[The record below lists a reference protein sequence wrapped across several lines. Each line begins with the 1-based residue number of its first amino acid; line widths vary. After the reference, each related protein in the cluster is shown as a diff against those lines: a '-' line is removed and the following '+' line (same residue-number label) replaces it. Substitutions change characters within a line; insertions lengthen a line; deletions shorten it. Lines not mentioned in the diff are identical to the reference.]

1 VDDIVQDVFLAAMQ
15 RSRSFRGHSSL
26 GTWLTVITLNRCR
39 THRRK
44 LRSLWRLHVRL
55 SGTPPD
61 SAASADQ
68 APAQDDAS
76 LAVRAAVA
84 ALPPRDREVIVLH
97 YLENKPV
104 GEISQL
110 LNVSANAVDVRLHR
124 ARKRLKPALAALG
137 EGPRE

>member
-26 GTWLTVITLNRCR
+26 GTLAHGHHASTAAERIGGSCGRFGGCTYACR
-39 THRRK
+39 DAAGLCCQRGPGRR
-44 LRSLWRLHVRL
+44 RRI
-55 SGTPPD
+55 
-61 SAASADQ
+61 
-68 APAQDDAS
+68 DAS

-84 ALPPRDREVIVLH
+84 ALARRRDREVIVLH

-110 LNVSANAVDVRLHR
+110 LNVSANAVDVRLPPR
-124 ARKRLKPALAALG
+124 PASG
-137 EGPRE
+137 